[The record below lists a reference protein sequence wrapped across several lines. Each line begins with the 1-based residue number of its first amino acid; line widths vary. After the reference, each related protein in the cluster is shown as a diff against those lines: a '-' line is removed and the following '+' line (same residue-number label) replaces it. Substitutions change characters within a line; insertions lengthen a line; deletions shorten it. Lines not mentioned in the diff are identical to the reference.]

1 MQLPTA
7 LQSVGE
13 LEGGGLE
20 DAALEH
26 DALEEHQARN
36 TEHDALEEHQ
46 AFFAGTQTEKI
57 EGDTLQKQVE
67 RVGEKQCVHS
77 LFAPELDASAIYRR
91 DAPALLRR
99 YSVPPSTL
107 F

>member
-1 MQLPTA
+1 MLLQLPTA
-7 LQSVGE
+7 LQSVGG

-20 DAALEH
+20 DAALE
-26 DALEEHQARN
+26 Q
-36 TEHDALEEHQ
+36 DALEEHQ

-57 EGDTLQKQVE
+57 VGDTLQKRVE
-67 RVGEKQCVHS
+67 DKQCVHS
-77 LFAPELDASAIYRR
+77 LFAPELDASALYRR

-99 YSVPPSTL
+99 YSLPPSTL

>member
-1 MQLPTA
+1 MLLQLPTA
-7 LQSVGE
+7 LQSVGG

-20 DAALEH
+20 DAALE
-26 DALEEHQARN
+26 Q
-36 TEHDALEEHQ
+36 DALEEHQ